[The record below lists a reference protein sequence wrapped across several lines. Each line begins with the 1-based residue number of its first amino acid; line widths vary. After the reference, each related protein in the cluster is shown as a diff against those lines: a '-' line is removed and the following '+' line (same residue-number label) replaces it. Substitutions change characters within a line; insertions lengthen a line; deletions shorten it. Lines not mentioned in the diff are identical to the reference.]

1 MKLFYR
7 KYGEGPPLVILHGL
21 MGSSDNWVSIAKM
34 ISTSFTVYL
43 PDMRNHGLSPHSDL
57 NDYDS
62 ISTDILEFADEHG
75 LGKFFLAGHSMGGKA
90 SVHFTM
96 KYPEKIAGLLVA
108 DISPFRAADT
118 RSKEFNQGLKL
129 LRIIVETDVSQAES
143 RNDLDALL
151 AGKVPSAKFRAF
163 VMKNLRRTAGNK
175 FEWKINAEALM
186 KNVEK
191 IMDGLPCE
199 NGLNTPV
206 SGFPVIFLK
215 GEKSDYLR
223 SADWDDIVRI
233 FPAAVLKV
241 IKNAGHWIHADN
253 PEEVSGTLLSLLD

>member
-34 ISTSFTVYL
+34 ISCSFTVYL
-43 PDMRNHGLSPHSDL
+43 PDMRNHGLSPHSNL

-62 ISTDILEFADEHG
+62 ISKDILEFADEHE

-143 RNDLDALL
+143 RKDLDTIL

-163 VMKNLRRTAGNK
+163 VMKNLRRTTGNK
-175 FEWKINAEALM
+175 FEWKINADALM
-186 KNVEK
+186 KNVGK

-199 NGLNTPV
+199 SGFNTPV

-241 IKNAGHWIHADN
+241 VKNAGHWIHSDN
-253 PEEVSGTLLSLLD
+253 PEEVTGAFLSLLE